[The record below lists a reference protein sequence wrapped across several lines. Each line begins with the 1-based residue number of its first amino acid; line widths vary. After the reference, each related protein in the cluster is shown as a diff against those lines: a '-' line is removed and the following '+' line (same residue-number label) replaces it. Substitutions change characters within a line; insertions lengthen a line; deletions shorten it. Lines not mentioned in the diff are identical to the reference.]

1 MLLSHLGAEVVVFCK
16 VHDEQEEFS
25 ARKKKNKNWFIY
37 YRGFFSFLS

>member
-25 ARKKKNKNWFIY
+25 ARKKKKKGFFY
-37 YRGFFSFLS
+37 YRGFFSFLW